1 MKIKGSNTA
10 NLLRAAVA
18 ATLGSCAAP
27 LAFAQDQAAATPP
40 DDNID
45 EVVVTGTRVATRTRL
60 DSLAPIDVLP
70 AAMLEKQGSTEL
82 AEALS
87 TVAPSLDFPRP
98 SITDGTDHIR
108 PATLRGLA
116 PDQTLVLV
124 NSKRRHQSAL
134 VNVNGSVGRGSAA
147 VDLNA
152 IPLAAIESV
161 EVLRDGASA
170 QYGSDAIAG
179 VINLRLR
186 DAREG
191 GDASFTYG
199 EYDTDVETERG
210 QRHASDGATMTASG
224 WVGLP
229 LGEEGFLT
237 LSGEYRDRDPTSRG
251 DFDNRVPGSPVTSR
265 YGDSDVRDITGY
277 VNAGIPLEG
286 DWNIYGWA
294 GYQNREGNSA
304 AFPRIFNDARNV
316 PAIYPNGFLPLITTD
331 IDDVAVG
338 WGVRGKVGEWDADIS
353 LVYGLNDVHYGV
365 EDSLN
370 TSYGA
375 ASQTSFDAGSMEYN
389 QLVFN
394 AGVVRGFDVGNL
406 PEPLNLALGIEA
418 RRENYSIEA
427 GEPTSYDRGPVA
439 GAPAGAQGFP
449 GFQPTNELDENRTAY
464 SAYVDLEARLTK
476 KFLASI
482 AVRGEDYSDFGSAV
496 TGKIA
501 ARFDFTDSF
510 ALRGNVST
518 GFRAPGLQQEFFTST
533 ATNFINGVPFE
544 VGTFPATSDVA
555 VTLGAQPLD
564 AEESVNYSL
573 GTVLRFGGFE
583 ATIDAYRIDID
594 DRIVLSENLNTP
606 QVAALIAPFGASVAR
621 FFINGVETKTEGI
634 DVVAKYVLGT
644 EDLGRFDFVAAGNWN
659 DTEVENV
666 PTTNVISNICNG
678 QPQPCTPPVLFD
690 RVNTLAF
697 EEGTTDSKI
706 SLGIDWELPAGG
718 VDWGVNLKGTRY
730 GNVVEPGVP
739 TAAEINAGIPEAR
752 DLHIQP
758 DWIIDLEL
766 SSRLLDEKL
775 RLALGADN
783 LFDQYPD
790 RVPNAR
796 ALPNPPGGTVNL
808 NATNALGYSRYS
820 PYGFSGR
827 FLYARLSY
835 RW

>member
-394 AGVVRGFDVGNL
+394 AGVVRGFEVGNL

-644 EDLGRFDFVAAGNWN
+644 ENLGRFDFVAAGNWN